1 MPSQPPR
8 VFISYSHDY
17 PEHAQHVLELA
28 ERLRKDGFDAQIDQ
42 YVAGTPVE
50 AWPRWMLNQ
59 LDLADFVLV
68 VCTET
73 YYRRFR
79 GHEELAKGKG
89 ADWEGN
95 LITLEL
101 YHAKGR
107 TIKFA
112 PVLFD
117 GQNARFIPEPLAGHT
132 QYLLNS
138 EENYAN
144 LYAFLTGQA
153 GVTPGELGSLKTLAR
168 KPVEP
173 LRFDASDMSACQ
185 LPLSNIP
192 DRNPFLTGGRVC
204 WRNCR
209 GR

>member
-1 MPSQPPR
+1 MASEHPK
-8 VFISYSHDY
+8 VFISYSHDS

-28 ERLRKDGFDAQIDQ
+28 ERLRKDGVDAQLDQ
-42 YVAGTPVE
+42 YVAGTPPE
-50 AWPRWMLNQ
+50 GWPRWMVGQ
-59 LDLADFVLV
+59 LDWAEFVLV

-79 GHEELAKGKG
+79 GHEEPGKGKG

-117 GQNARFIPEPLAGHT
+117 GQNARFIPEPISGHT
-132 QYLLNS
+132 HYLLDS
-138 EENYAN
+138 EDNYAK
-144 LYAFLTGQA
+144 LYDFLTGKA
-153 GVTPGELGSLKTLAR
+153 GVVARELGSLQMRAR
-168 KPVEP
+168 KTV
-173 LRFDASDMSACQ
+173 
-185 LPLSNIP
+185 
-192 DRNPFLTGGRVC
+192 
-204 WRNCR
+204 
-209 GR
+209 